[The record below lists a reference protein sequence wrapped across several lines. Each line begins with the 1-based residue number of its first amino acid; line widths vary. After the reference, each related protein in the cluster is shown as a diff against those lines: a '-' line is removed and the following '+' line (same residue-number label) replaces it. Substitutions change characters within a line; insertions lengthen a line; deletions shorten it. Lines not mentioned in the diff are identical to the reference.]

1 MRAFAAVL
9 LCVGVV
15 LLACAGGRGREEEA
29 AALAGDAAALAKI
42 HLDLAAIN
50 AEGLAGPPDGLHAVS
65 YEFCIPGTDEAVAQ
79 VQAID
84 RTVEVQRGARGRIGC
99 GADQFLCVG
108 HTHQPDHRA
117 VLIRLARLDYVAAI
131 EPFYGE

>member
-1 MRAFAAVL
+1 MLAGL
-9 LCVGVV
+9 S
-15 LLACAGGRGREEEA
+15 LLACAGNADRATETAIR
-29 AALAGDAAALAKI
+29 KI

-65 YEFCIPGTDEAVAQ
+65 YEFCIPATEAAVAE

-84 RTVEVQRGARGRIGC
+84 PTVDIMRGARGRIGC
-99 GADQFLCVG
+99 RDDQFLCLG
-108 HTHQPDHRA
+108 HTHQPDFRG
-117 VLIRLARLDYVAAI
+117 VLVRLATLDYVAAI

>member
-1 MRAFAAVL
+1 MRGLGGAL
-9 LCVGVV
+9 LGAGVV
-15 LLACAGGRGREEEA
+15 LLACAGGRNSAEDT
-29 AALAGDAAALAKI
+29 AALAQI

-65 YEFCIPGTDEAVAQ
+65 YEFCIPATEEAVAA
-79 VQAID
+79 VKAID

-99 GADQFLCVG
+99 RAGQYLCVG
-108 HTHQPDHRA
+108 HTHQPDFRS
-117 VLIRLARLDYVAAI
+117 VLIRLARLDSVTAI